1 MSASLNTM
9 GYIDSF
15 WSMGRT
21 WSMGQSMDQWVGPD
35 QNRKWSRWANEYIPV
50 PAYSHRFH
58 YKTPEKHSL
67 IDKYNTFQKKWSW
80 DLTEL
85 WRVWGRFILAQSMME
100 VWVFYCLYFRFCQ
113 GWYCSHDRIVNKKQ
127 ALINFFDLMK
137 MYSLQ
142 FLTECNSVALHS
154 FWCLHSLIK
163 TLKGT
168 LCPICAPFKGVE
180 EQLFAIVIG

>member
-1 MSASLNTM
+1 
-9 GYIDSF
+9 
-15 WSMGRT
+15 MGRT

-58 YKTPEKHSL
+58 YKTPEKNICWL
-67 IDKYNTFQKKWSW
+67 INTNIMHFQKKLLW

-113 GWYCSHDRIVNKKQ
+113 GWYCSNDRIVNKSRSTNQ
-127 ALINFFDLMK
+127 FFFRFDENA
-137 MYSLQ
+137 
-142 FLTECNSVALHS
+142 F
-154 FWCLHSLIK
+154 I
-163 TLKGT
+163 
-168 LCPICAPFKGVE
+168 
-180 EQLFAIVIG
+180 AIFEWM